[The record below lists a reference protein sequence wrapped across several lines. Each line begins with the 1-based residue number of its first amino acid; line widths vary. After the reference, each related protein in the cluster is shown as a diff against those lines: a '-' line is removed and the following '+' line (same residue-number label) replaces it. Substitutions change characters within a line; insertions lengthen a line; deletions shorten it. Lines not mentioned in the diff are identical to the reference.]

1 MKHVV
6 KKLVGKFSP
15 TFGNFKLFLFMSR
28 IGKTPVTLPDKV
40 KIDLAADGTIAVE
53 GPKGKLSWQL
63 PKAIKVHV
71 EGTILH
77 VERENEERATR
88 ALHGLARALINNMVA
103 GVHQG
108 FRRDLEIQ
116 GVGFRAA
123 LKGTQLDLSIGYSH
137 PVLFDVPEGIK
148 ITVTDNTK
156 ISVEGIDKHLVG
168 QVAADIRAYYPPE
181 PYKGKGIRYAGEQV
195 RRKEGKTVQ

>member
-1 MKHVV
+1 
-6 KKLVGKFSP
+6 
-15 TFGNFKLFLFMSR
+15 MSR
-28 IGKTPVTLPDKV
+28 IGKTPITLPQKV
-40 KIDLAADGTIAVE
+40 SISVTNGTVTVE

-63 PKAIKVHV
+63 PQAI
-71 EGTILH
+71 TIRIEETTLFIERAND
-77 VERENEERATR
+77 ERETR
-88 ALHGLARALINNMVA
+88 ALHGLARALVNNMVT
-103 GVHQG
+103 GVSEG

-116 GVGFRAA
+116 GVGFRSAV
-123 LKGTQLDLSIGYSH
+123 KGEHLDLSIGYSH
-137 PVLFDVPEGIK
+137 PVLFKIPQNIK